1 MTKRI
6 SVTLKDEEYSSLLH
20 AVAVVI
26 TKTGTNT
33 NPTEYIRAS
42 IVNAVCRDLNI
53 GSISETTENNE

>member
-6 SVTLKDEEYSSLLH
+6 SVTLKDEEYAALLH
-20 AVAVVI
+20 AVAAVM
-26 TKTGTNT
+26 TNTGANT

-53 GSISETTENNE
+53 GSISELTEQTE